1 MNKTF
6 LYNNYYEFLN
16 FKSLKSEVQNSLN
29 EFCSFYLE
37 NYKGTD
43 KNNLESLRLF
53 FTKFLKDNQKDT
65 IFLSIFNDTLKINV
79 YDSNID
85 FLKINESLASLKE
98 FVKEF
103 KEFLTD

>member
-65 IFLSIFNDTLKINV
+65 IFLSIFNDTLKICV
-79 YDSNID
+79 YEHTVEFIT
-85 FLKINESLASLKE
+85 INDALESLKE